1 MYHEL
6 WNASIVFLILGG
18 LCFLAAQICN
28 ACSYRYLRYPSRAEA
43 RVIDIVAVPR
53 EGNAAL
59 SEYHNR
65 LAAVFEFYADGRP
78 IKVID
83 ATETYPCPY
92 RKNER
97 VQICYDPNDPKR
109 HEVIKKDKWKILKAV
124 QPPWYFAVAYRL
136 WAVSVLC
143 TFGGGK
149 SPLTGIRFCVIVF
162 RYEFQ
167 PILRG
172 VDTPTGFL
180 VSGDYI

>member
-109 HEVIKKDKWKILKAV
+109 HEVIKKDKWKILS
-124 QPPWYFAVAYRL
+124 QRFNRL
-136 WAVSVLC
+136 GILLL
-143 TFGGGK
+143 
-149 SPLTGIRFCVIVF
+149 LTGCG
-162 RYEFQ
+162 
-167 PILRG
+167 L
-172 VDTPTGFL
+172 FL
-180 VSGDYI
+180 FYAHSVGESRP

>member
-6 WNASIVFLILGG
+6 WNASIVFLVLGG

-78 IKVID
+78 VKVTD

-109 HEVIKKDKWKILKAV
+109 HEVIKKDKWKILSK
-124 QPPWYFAVAYRL
+124 QFNRL
-136 WAVSVLC
+136 GILLL
-143 TFGGGK
+143 
-149 SPLTGIRFCVIVF
+149 LTGCG
-162 RYEFQ
+162 
-167 PILRG
+167 L
-172 VDTPTGFL
+172 FL
-180 VSGDYI
+180 FYARSVGESRP

>member
-6 WNASIVFLILGG
+6 WNASIVLLILGG

-53 EGNAAL
+53 EGDAAL

-78 IKVID
+78 IKVTD

-109 HEVIKKDKWKILKAV
+109 HEVIKKINGRYSQSSLTALVFCCCLQAAGCFCSMHV
-124 QPPWYFAVAYRL
+124 QWGKVAL
-136 WAVSVLC
+136 D
-143 TFGGGK
+143 GD
-149 SPLTGIRFCVIVF
+149 
-162 RYEFQ
+162 
-167 PILRG
+167 PILCYSFQ
-172 VDTPTGFL
+172 V
-180 VSGDYI
+180 

>member
-83 ATETYPCPY
+83 ATETYP
-92 RKNER
+92 
-97 VQICYDPNDPKR
+97 
-109 HEVIKKDKWKILKAV
+109 
-124 QPPWYFAVAYRL
+124 
-136 WAVSVLC
+136 
-143 TFGGGK
+143 
-149 SPLTGIRFCVIVF
+149 
-162 RYEFQ
+162 
-167 PILRG
+167 
-172 VDTPTGFL
+172 
-180 VSGDYI
+180 

>member
-28 ACSYRYLRYPSRAEA
+28 ACSYRYLRYPSRTEA

-109 HEVIKKDKWKILKAV
+109 HEVIKRINGRYSQSGSTALVFCCCLQAV
-124 QPPWYFAVAYRL
+124 G
-136 WAVSVLC
+136 C
-143 TFGGGK
+143 
-149 SPLTGIRFCVIVF
+149 FCSMHV
-162 RYEFQ
+162 R
-167 PILRG
+167 
-172 VDTPTGFL
+172 
-180 VSGDYI
+180 